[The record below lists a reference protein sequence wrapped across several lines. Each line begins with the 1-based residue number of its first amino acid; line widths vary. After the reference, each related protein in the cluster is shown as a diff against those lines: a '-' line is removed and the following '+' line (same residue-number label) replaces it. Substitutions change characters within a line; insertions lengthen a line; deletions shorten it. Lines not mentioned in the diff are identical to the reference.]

1 MNTIDKNAVDEA
13 TAQAFK
19 EVRTAMDTSSEK
31 SLRMYTEALTALLEL
46 RKAMTADA
54 PPRG

>member
-1 MNTIDKNAVDEA
+1 MNTVTKDAVDEA
-13 TAQAFK
+13 IAQAFK
-19 EVRTAMDTSSEK
+19 EVRTAMNTHSEK

>member
-1 MNTIDKNAVDEA
+1 MNTLDKDAVDEA
-13 TAQAFK
+13 IAEAFK

>member
-1 MNTIDKNAVDEA
+1 MNTIDKDAVDEA
-13 TAQAFK
+13 IAQAFR
-19 EVRTAMDTSSEK
+19 EVRAAMNSHSEK

-46 RKAMTADA
+46 RKAMTADE

>member
-1 MNTIDKNAVDEA
+1 MDTIDKDAVDEA
-13 TAQAFK
+13 MAQAFK
-19 EVRTAMDTSSEK
+19 EVRTAMNSHSEK

-46 RKAMTADA
+46 RKAITADT

>member
-1 MNTIDKNAVDEA
+1 MNTIDKDAVDEA
-13 TAQAFK
+13 IAQAFK
-19 EVRTAMDTSSEK
+19 EVRAAMNSHSEK

-46 RKAMTADA
+46 RKAMTADE

>member
-1 MNTIDKNAVDEA
+1 MNTIDKDVVDEA
-13 TAQAFK
+13 IAQAFK
-19 EVRTAMDTSSEK
+19 EVRTAMNSHSEK

-46 RKAMTADA
+46 RKAMTADE

>member
-1 MNTIDKNAVDEA
+1 MNTIDKDAVDEA
-13 TAQAFK
+13 IAQAFK
-19 EVRTAMDTSSEK
+19 EVRTAMNSHSEK

-46 RKAMTADA
+46 RKAMTADE

>member
-1 MNTIDKNAVDEA
+1 MNGIDQHAVDDA
-13 TAQAFK
+13 IVHAFK
-19 EVRTAMDTSSEK
+19 EVRSAMDTHSEK